1 MYWDMAAR
9 GRDTP
14 VLKTPVPRVFSAKQI
29 HLHQNR
35 GEYREEGRV
44 REKQSDSHLFTQEW
58 GRRPR
63 EGTQTLPGTH
73 TSRQTPTLWS

>member
-44 REKQSDSHLFTQEW
+44 REKQSDSHLFTQE
-58 GRRPR
+58 
-63 EGTQTLPGTH
+63 
-73 TSRQTPTLWS
+73 